1 MTGPENGGG
10 CTCECHKRKAQ
21 TMLDLNFTDKRK
33 AVYKDA
39 GDGAITLALIGV
51 GLALICIALFSNS
64 LAVKAGALAWAT
76 LP

>member
-1 MTGPENGGG
+1 MLPQIDFTRE
-10 CTCECHKRKAQ
+10 KRAAAAN
-21 TMLDLNFTDKRK
+21 LGND
-33 AVYKDA
+33 
-39 GDGAITLALIGV
+39 AITLALIGV

>member
-1 MTGPENGGG
+1 MLPQIDFTHE
-10 CTCECHKRKAQ
+10 KRAAAAN
-21 TMLDLNFTDKRK
+21 LGND
-33 AVYKDA
+33 
-39 GDGAITLALIGV
+39 AITWALIGV

>member
-1 MTGPENGGG
+1 MLPQIDFTSE
-10 CTCECHKRKAQ
+10 KRAAAAN
-21 TMLDLNFTDKRK
+21 LGND
-33 AVYKDA
+33 
-39 GDGAITLALIGV
+39 AITWALIGV